1 MPIVINQNV
10 SQVAA
15 QVAPPTPVVLQPG
28 SVISARVLQ
37 VLGSSTVL
45 IAIRG
50 QSIEVQSQVPL
61 QSGQTLQLAVSQASD
76 GVRLAIVDQQ
86 SPAAASQ
93 GASAPVNTAVAPD
106 TVTLAPDAAASIASQ
121 ITSPVVTPT
130 VQLTPQEALAVATAA
145 QSAVTQQ
152 SSLANLFANLD
163 VAAGLD
169 NLPQP
174 VQQAI
179 AQVLTQQVS
188 LDQNLTGQDIQ
199 QAFQSSGLFLEA
211 SLASGSVPSTSTPDL
226 KAALIVLQKVVA
238 TSLGDA
244 AAQHALAALNV
255 PATQNPTAAA
265 ATVLQQGTTAA
276 ATTAQQ
282 ATTTAVA
289 TTAQQAA
296 TQLGAAVVAAQQA
309 ATAASTTVQQGATVQ
324 QSATPVAIVLEQAGQ
339 PTVQVTLQPVTITV
353 AAETPVTTAPTLVP
367 QLASEIA
374 TPQVSL
380 PAAAVP
386 APTTALDLSALGA
399 LISPASP
406 ATDATALAAATSAA
420 LTLLQEQV
428 QAGPLTGG
436 NLSQLLFNNGAML
449 SLLPAAAGARTAQV
463 DDPDSARANVP
474 PPPIRDALPTAQPIV
489 SSTLLSN
496 SPAETA
502 LHHLAANL
510 DGAIARQTLLQV
522 ASLPD
527 RVDAAGARPDTS
539 GPRWNFEIPFMTPRG
554 TTIAQFEISRDGG
567 GSESQAASPVWRA
580 RFSLNVEPAG
590 PVHAVIS
597 FAGARTSVRMWAERP
612 VTAAQ
617 LRAGA
622 GELSLALSRA
632 DLVPGDI
639 VIRDGT
645 PPQASPAKAGHF
657 LDRAL

>member
-10 SQVAA
+10 PPVAA

-37 VLGSSTVL
+37 VLHGNTVQ
-45 IAIRG
+45 IVVDG
-50 QSIEVQSQVPL
+50 QNIEVQSQVPL
-61 QSGQTLQLAVSQASD
+61 QAGQTLQLAVSQTAD

-86 SPAAASQ
+86 SAAAANQ
-93 GASAPVNTAVAPD
+93 GSAAAANEAVAFD
-106 TVTLAPDAAASIASQ
+106 TVTLAPDVAANIAALA
-121 ITSPVVTPT
+121 TSAVATPAI
-130 VQLTPQEALAVATAA
+130 QLTPQEALAVATAA
-145 QSAVTQQ
+145 QSAATQQ
-152 SSLANLFANLD
+152 TSLANLFANLG

-169 NLPQP
+169 GLPQP

-179 AQVLTQQVS
+179 AQVLTQQLS
-188 LDQNLTGQDIQ
+188 LDQNLSGQDIQ
-199 QAFQSSGLFLEA
+199 QAFQNSGLFLEA
-211 SLASGSVPSTSTPDL
+211 SLANGSVSPTSTPDL
-226 KAALIVLQKVVA
+226 KAALIVLRQVLTA
-238 TSLGDA
+238 SLGTSTPQNVLPTLSLPA
-244 AAQHALAALNV
+244 TVSV
-255 PATQNPTAAA
+255 PATQNPSAAA
-265 ATVLQQGTTAA
+265 LPQQGTTAA
-276 ATTAQQ
+276 VTTGQQ
-282 ATTTAVA
+282 ATTTPVPA
-289 TTAQQAA
+289 
-296 TQLGAAVVAAQQA
+296 QLGAAVTATQQA
-309 ATAASTTVQQGATVQ
+309 ATAASTVAAQPGAT
-324 QSATPVAIVLEQAGQ
+324 PGAIVLEQGGQ
-339 PTVQVTLQPVTITV
+339 PSAQVTLQPVTIT
-353 AAETPVTTAPTLVP
+353 AETPVTPSPTLVP
-367 QLASEIA
+367 QPASAVI
-374 TPQVSL
+374 TPQASL
-380 PAAAVP
+380 PGAPVP
-386 APTTALDLSALGA
+386 APTAAVNVNAPTTP
-399 LISPASP
+399 ISPASP

-436 NLSQLLFNNGAML
+436 NLSQFVFNNSAML
-449 SLLPAAAGARTAQV
+449 SLLPAAAGVRTAHV
-463 DDPDSARANVP
+463 DDADSAFANGP

-489 SSTLLSN
+489 ASTLLSN

-502 LHHLAANL
+502 MHHLAANL

-539 GPRWNFEIPFMTPRG
+539 GPRWNFEIPFMTPQG

-567 GSESQAASPVWRA
+567 GNESEAASPVWRA

-597 FAGARTSVRMWAERP
+597 FSGARTSVRMWAERP

-622 GELSLALSRA
+622 GELSQALSRA

-639 VIRDGT
+639 VIRDGA
-645 PPQASPAKAGHF
+645 PAQAAPAKAGHF

>member
-15 QVAPPTPVVLQPG
+15 QVATPAPVVLQPG

-37 VLGSSTVL
+37 VLHGNTVQ
-45 IAIRG
+45 IVVGG
-50 QSIEVQSQVPL
+50 QTIEVQSQVPL
-61 QSGQTLQLAVSQASD
+61 QANQTLQLAVSQTSD

-86 SPAAASQ
+86 SAAAASQ
-93 GASAPVNTAVAPD
+93 GSSASANGAVAFD
-106 TVTLAPDAAASIASQ
+106 TVTLAPDAAASIAAQ
-121 ITSPVVTPT
+121 TTSAVAAPT
-130 VQLTPQEALAVATAA
+130 IQLTAQEALAVATAA
-145 QSAVTQQ
+145 QSAATQQ
-152 SSLANLFANLD
+152 SSLANLFANLG

-199 QAFQSSGLFLEA
+199 QAFQNSGLFLEA
-211 SLASGSVPSTSTPDL
+211 SLASGSVSTSTPDL
-226 KAALIVLQKVVA
+226 KAALVVLRQVLV
-238 TSLGDA
+238 TSLGSA

-255 PATQNPTAAA
+255 PVTQNPTAAA
-265 ATVLQQGTTAA
+265 AVLQQGTTAA
-276 ATTAQQ
+276 ATTGQQ
-282 ATTTAVA
+282 ATA
-289 TTAQQAA
+289 TPAA
-296 TQLGAAVVAAQQA
+296 TQLGAAVAAQQA
-309 ATAASTTVQQGATVQ
+309 ATAASTVVQQGATA
-324 QSATPVAIVLEQAGQ
+324 QSATPVAIVLEPGGQ
-339 PTVQVTLQPVTITV
+339 PSVQLTLQPVTIT
-353 AAETPVTTAPTLVP
+353 AETPVTTSPALVP
-367 QLASEIA
+367 QQASEIA

-380 PAAAVP
+380 QAAAASVP
-386 APTTALDLSALGA
+386 ATALDLNALSA
-399 LISPASP
+399 LISPGSP

-436 NLSQLLFNNGAML
+436 ALSQLVFNNSAML
-449 SLLPAAAGARTAQV
+449 SLLPAAAGARTAHV
-463 DDPDSARANVP
+463 DDADSARANVP
-474 PPPIRDALPTAQPIV
+474 PPPMRDALPTAQPTV
-489 SSTLLSN
+489 PSTLLSN

-502 LHHLAANL
+502 MHHLAANL

-527 RVDAAGARPDTS
+527 RVDSTGVRPDTS

-567 GSESQAASPVWRA
+567 GNESEAASPVWRA

-597 FAGARTSVRMWAERP
+597 FSGARTSVRMWAERP

-622 GELSLALSRA
+622 SELSQALRRA

>member
-1 MPIVINQNV
+1 MPIVVNQNV

-15 QVAPPTPVVLQPG
+15 QVATPLPVVLQPG

-37 VLGSSTVL
+37 VLHGNTVQ
-45 IAIRG
+45 IVVGG
-50 QSIEVQSQVPL
+50 QTIEVQSQVPL
-61 QSGQTLQLAVSQASD
+61 QAGQTLQLAVSQTSD

-86 SPAAASQ
+86 SAAAASQ
-93 GASAPVNTAVAPD
+93 GSSASANGAVAFD
-106 TVTLAPDAAASIASQ
+106 TVTLAPDAAASVAAQ
-121 ITSPVVTPT
+121 TFAVAAPT
-130 VQLTPQEALAVATAA
+130 IQLTPQEALAVATAA
-145 QSAVTQQ
+145 QSAATQQ
-152 SSLANLFANLD
+152 TSLADLFANLG

-179 AQVLTQQVS
+179 AQVLTQQLS

-199 QAFQSSGLFLEA
+199 QAFQNSGLFLEA
-211 SLASGSVPSTSTPDL
+211 SLASGSVLTSTPDL
-226 KAALIVLQKVVA
+226 KAALIVLRQVLV
-238 TSLGDA
+238 TSLGSA
-244 AAQHALAALNV
+244 AAQHALAALNAPV
-255 PATQNPTAAA
+255 TQSQTAAA
-265 ATVLQQGTTAA
+265 AVLQQGATAA
-276 ATTAQQ
+276 ATTGQQ
-282 ATTTAVA
+282 ATTTP
-289 TTAQQAA
+289 AA
-296 TQLGAAVVAAQQA
+296 TQLGAAVAAQQA
-309 ATAASTTVQQGATVQ
+309 ATAASTVTVQQG
-324 QSATPVAIVLEQAGQ
+324 ATPVAIVLEQGGQ
-339 PTVQVTLQPVTITV
+339 PSVQVTLQPVTIT
-353 AAETPVTTAPTLVP
+353 AETPVTTSPALVP

-380 PAAAVP
+380 QAAAASVP
-386 APTTALDLSALGA
+386 ATALDLNALSA

-436 NLSQLLFNNGAML
+436 TLSQLVFNNSAML
-449 SLLPAAAGARTAQV
+449 SLLPAAAGARTAHV
-463 DDPDSARANVP
+463 DDADSARPNVP
-474 PPPIRDALPTAQPIV
+474 PPPMRDALPTAQPIV

-502 LHHLAANL
+502 MHHLAANL

-527 RVDAAGARPDTS
+527 RVDATGVRPDTS

-567 GSESQAASPVWRA
+567 GNESEAASAVWRA

-597 FAGARTSVRMWAERP
+597 FSGARTSVRMWAERP

-622 GELSLALSRA
+622 SELSQALSRA